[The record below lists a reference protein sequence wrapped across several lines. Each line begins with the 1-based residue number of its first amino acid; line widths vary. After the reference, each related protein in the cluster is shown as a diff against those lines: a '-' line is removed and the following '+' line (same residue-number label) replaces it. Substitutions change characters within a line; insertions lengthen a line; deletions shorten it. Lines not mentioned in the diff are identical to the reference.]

1 MTRKSSFWR
10 QWKWPLF
17 WGLGI
22 VFVFFLL
29 RLFHL
34 TILPIFA
41 DEAIYIRWS
50 QVMRAEPTLR
60 FLPLSDG
67 KQPLFMWLTIPF
79 LKIFSDPLF
88 AGRFLS
94 VLAGFGS
101 LIGLFFVSWSL
112 FKNKWVS
119 LLSCFLYSLVPFFVF
134 FDRLALV
141 DSMLMMFGIW
151 LAFLFL
157 WLVRSVRLDL
167 SLISGLV
174 LAGALITKSPAVFF
188 ALLFPSGLLLGK
200 KLKKKILPLLG
211 FWFLILVLGFGIYNF
226 LLRLGPGF
234 QMIAIRNRDY
244 LFTFKEILSHP
255 LDPLKPHL
263 GDLASWLPNLL
274 TWPVLLLV
282 LIGLGLGLKTKLR
295 ATLFLLLW
303 FLVPLSAQMVFAKV
317 FTPRY
322 ILFTI
327 WPLILFAAFGFHW
340 LFNQLNRWKKLKKK
354 IVFSLGGLLLLL
366 IVLPSLRYDG
376 LLLTNPER
384 APLPRNL
391 RNGHLEEWTAGQG
404 LKESAEFLKEKA
416 KSGSVFVGTEGFF
429 GSLPDGLQIYLEGIP
444 NIRVIGV
451 GWPVV
456 EVSQSLINSLVDND
470 VYLLVNQSRLKLNPK
485 EKGLIL
491 VEEYPKA
498 IWPDGFQDKLLL
510 FSLDKDYFQ
519 Q

>member
-1 MTRKSSFWR
+1 MIKKF
-10 QWKWPLF
+10 LF
-17 WGLGI
+17 WGVGI
-22 VFVFFLL
+22 VLVFFLL

-79 LKIFSDPLF
+79 LKIFSDSLF

-200 KLKKKILPLLG
+200 TLNLIIFGLG
-211 FWFLILVLGFGIYNF
+211 F
-226 LLRLGPGF
+226 
-234 QMIAIRNRDY
+234 
-244 LFTFKEILSHP
+244 
-255 LDPLKPHL
+255 
-263 GDLASWLPNLL
+263 
-274 TWPVLLLV
+274 
-282 LIGLGLGLKTKLR
+282 
-295 ATLFLLLW
+295 
-303 FLVPLSAQMVFAKV
+303 
-317 FTPRY
+317 
-322 ILFTI
+322 
-327 WPLILFAAFGFHW
+327 
-340 LFNQLNRWKKLKKK
+340 
-354 IVFSLGGLLLLL
+354 
-366 IVLPSLRYDG
+366 
-376 LLLTNPER
+376 
-384 APLPRNL
+384 
-391 RNGHLEEWTAGQG
+391 
-404 LKESAEFLKEKA
+404 
-416 KSGSVFVGTEGFF
+416 
-429 GSLPDGLQIYLEGIP
+429 
-444 NIRVIGV
+444 
-451 GWPVV
+451 
-456 EVSQSLINSLVDND
+456 NSL
-470 VYLLVNQSRLKLNPK
+470 
-485 EKGLIL
+485 
-491 VEEYPKA
+491 
-498 IWPDGFQDKLLL
+498 
-510 FSLDKDYFQ
+510 
-519 Q
+519 